1 MDFEGYLNTN
11 HKNIIEVLDNFSR
24 FSGDPNAFKN
34 DISTF
39 CRSLIEIALDRNV
52 NFNINKDKYLLPI
65 QKPKPEQAPDTNI
78 VKDYVILE
86 EGNTFD
92 LFYRLVSKD
101 PHITIDERRRIFKE
115 IQDKAFDRD
124 PGARA
129 ALAMCEML
137 GVFMKQNVTEAHFKL
152 NDLGLHYDNKTA
164 CALLAQY
171 YFFEVYRKLHDDSA
185 LDNVR
190 KFLMLSIKESPM
202 ARGFNARYK
211 IINY

>member
-11 HKNIIEVLDNFSR
+11 HKNIMDVLNNFSR
-24 FSGDPNAFKN
+24 FSGDSNGFKN
-34 DISTF
+34 DINTF

-52 NFNINKDKYLLPI
+52 SFQINKEKYLIPI
-65 QKPKPEQAPDTNI
+65 PKPKPVQTPNTDI

-92 LFYRLVSKD
+92 LFYRLVSND
-101 PHITIDERRRIFKE
+101 PRITLDERRRIFKE
-115 IQDKAFDRD
+115 IQDKAFNRD

-137 GVFMKQNVTEAHFKL
+137 GVFMKENKTEAHFKL

-171 YFFEVYRKLHDDSA
+171 YFFEVYRKLHDNSA
-185 LDNVR
+185 IDFVR
-190 KFLMLSIKESPM
+190 QFLQLSIKESPM
-202 ARGFNARYK
+202 ARAFNARYK
-211 IINY
+211 II